1 MRSSDRLRKGLA
13 MALDRIELIQIQNM
27 LLDYSKLIENNTAR
41 GAYAWNYAKKVGK
54 EIELMEEAN

>member
-1 MRSSDRLRKGLA
+1 

-54 EIELMEEAN
+54 EIELMEEEN